1 MQAHFTPI
9 IVTHMVAAL
18 TALALG
24 SYVFLTPKGT
34 VAHRTAGRVW
44 VALMLVTAISTYWI
58 RTSGTFSWIHILSV
72 ITVTGLAAAVYFA
85 IKGNIVRHKRIM
97 KGLFNGGLVVAGVF
111 TLLPQRLLGHAVWSA
126 LGVI

>member
-1 MQAHFTPI
+1 MQATFTPI

-34 VAHRTAGRVW
+34 AAHRLAGRVW
-44 VALMLVTAISTYWI
+44 AVLMLVTAISTYWI
-58 RTSGTFSWIHILSV
+58 RASGSFSWIHILSV
-72 ITVTGLAAAVYFA
+72 ITVVVLVAAVRFA
-85 IKGNIVRHKRIM
+85 MQGNIARHQRLM
-97 KGLFNGGLVVAGVF
+97 KGLFNGALVVAGVF
-111 TLLPQRLLGHAVWSA
+111 TLLPQRLLGHAVWST